1 MTVSEY
7 RSLLNSKRVER
18 MIALEQDLA
27 TIEKLKAFDVY
38 YYCTHPIL
46 QTQFESSINLFAAQ
60 IKDVYLPS
68 DDIYTYLYQPLANE
82 YLKTT
87 KRRYRGSRE

>member
-38 YYCTHPIL
+38 YYCKHPIL
-46 QTQFESSINLFAAQ
+46 
-60 IKDVYLPS
+60 
-68 DDIYTYLYQPLANE
+68 
-82 YLKTT
+82 
-87 KRRYRGSRE
+87 

>member
-1 MTVSEY
+1 MKHSNTSQVISIIILQWLALFFRMTVSEY

-38 YYCTHPIL
+38 YYCKHPIL
-46 QTQFESSINLFAAQ
+46 
-60 IKDVYLPS
+60 
-68 DDIYTYLYQPLANE
+68 
-82 YLKTT
+82 
-87 KRRYRGSRE
+87 